1 MMTPDFVLSV
11 AREGILTILMVAAP
25 ILGVGLGV
33 GLMVSIFQATTQI
46 QEPTLAFVPKI
57 AAVMLSLIIFGG
69 WIMQRVMTFTLNL
82 WSGLGTMF

>member
-1 MMTPDFVLSV
+1 MSPEYVLSI
-11 AREGILTILMVAAP
+11 AREGIMTILMVAAP

-69 WIMQRVMTFTLNL
+69 WIMQMVMNFTLNL